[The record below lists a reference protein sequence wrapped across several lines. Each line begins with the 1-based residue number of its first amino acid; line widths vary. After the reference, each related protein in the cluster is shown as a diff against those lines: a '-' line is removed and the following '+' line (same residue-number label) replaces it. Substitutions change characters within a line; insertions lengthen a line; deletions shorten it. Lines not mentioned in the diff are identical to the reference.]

1 MSRRLHSDTSQWGG
15 PETCVLKLLHVQ
27 WGQKTDYLHK
37 GGEVLFNETPRWKPI
52 YLKEH
57 FMGFPGGTSGKEK
70 DLPASAGEARDKARR
85 RKPMEGEARVRPLG
99 REEPLDWEM
108 ATHSRILA
116 WKILLTEEPGG
127 LQSMGSQSRTRL
139 SMRTHTRAHTHTRT
153 HTHTHDL

>member
-15 PETCVLKLLHVQ
+15 PETRVLKLLHVQ

-37 GGEVLFNETPRWKPI
+37 GGEVLFNESARWKPI

-108 ATHSRILA
+108 AAHVSILT
-116 WKILLTEEPGG
+116 WKIPWTEEPRR
-127 LQSMGSQSRTRL
+127 LQSMWSQRVG
-139 SMRTHTRAHTHTRT
+139 HN
-153 HTHTHDL
+153 